1 MVICVKGQCWPQKY
15 SLKLQTSFM
24 KKYQNPK
31 LEAEDY
37 ILWYK
42 YLFSVRLVSPGV
54 YYFKKQNSVKNDHR
68 FEFRKISGFLKST
81 EDYILEFYRRHFT
94 SDIMLTPKLG
104 AASISN
110 VQFMYCNSQ
119 LLGAGRALSKIA
131 IATPSFGVSMIP

>member
-42 YLFSVRLVSPGV
+42 YLFFCKTRFPAFPGV
-54 YYFKKQNSVKNDHR
+54 YYFKKQNWND
-68 FEFRKISGFLKST
+68 EFWI
-81 EDYILEFYRRHFT
+81 RR
-94 SDIMLTPKLG
+94 
-104 AASISN
+104 
-110 VQFMYCNSQ
+110 
-119 LLGAGRALSKIA
+119 
-131 IATPSFGVSMIP
+131 